1 MAAMRSG
8 AWGPASRARGLATPL
23 HTHTLG
29 GAYHL
34 SRVVSL
40 RARALHGSSRGRGY
54 KYASSP
60 AAERRPG
67 QAAVAKQKQRQR
79 QHSLIVLPSID
90 RQLALTVLSIAR
102 SRWSVDSLS

>member
-67 QAAVAKQKQRQR
+67 QAAEAEAEAAQLDR
-79 QHSLIVLPSID
+79 SSID
-90 RQLALTVLSIAR
+90 RSAASAHSTLDRSLALVR
-102 SRWSVDSLS
+102 